1 MSPLLPKIV
10 SVTLIVAAVV
20 HLLPLAGVLGAARL
34 EALYALPFS
43 EPNLLILMRHRAVL
57 FGLLGVFLMLAAF
70 RPALQGYAFA
80 AGLCSVIAFL
90 WLALS
95 AGNYNAAL
103 ARVLAADVVALLA
116 LLVGLS
122 LHVWARLGR

>member
-10 SVTLIVAAVV
+10 SGTLIVAAVV

-80 AGLCSVIAFL
+80 GGLCSVITFL
-90 WLALS
+90 WLARS
-95 AGNYNAAL
+95 AETYNAAL
-103 ARVLAADVVALLA
+103 SRVVAVDLVALVALLIGTA
-116 LLVGLS
+116 
-122 LHVWARLGR
+122 LHVLARLAR